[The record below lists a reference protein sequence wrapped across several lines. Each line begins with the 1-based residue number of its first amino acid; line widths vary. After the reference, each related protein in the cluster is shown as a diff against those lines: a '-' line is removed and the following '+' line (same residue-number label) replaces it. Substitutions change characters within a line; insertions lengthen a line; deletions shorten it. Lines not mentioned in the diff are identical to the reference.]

1 MAPKFRGDTEDWL
14 DSDQSGRRAES
25 SAGRRKKTGNVAE
38 GLKPEEANATVA
50 EVFPN
55 QSRVRFDGTGHEA
68 LCRYRRANVWGH
80 YRAQSEERLDEEARE
95 KLLRVRERAPVAVGD
110 RVKAELIGGPQ
121 SKDGVIEGVCRRR
134 NRLVRPAP
142 ARDETI
148 LHVLAANV
156 DVLVIVASVTA
167 PEFTPGLVD
176 RFLIAAA
183 TEGIEPILVIN
194 KIGLLPAGAPRT
206 WANYE
211 ALGYQLIEVCAKTGA
226 GLEKLQPLLQG
237 KTVVFSGKSGVGKT
251 SVLRKMTGMNDL
263 RVGEV
268 SDATGKGR
276 HTTTSALL
284 LPIRSEVLG
293 GSAADRWI
301 DTPGIREFGL
311 IGVSLEKLRGFFP
324 EFSGAGCANS
334 DCLHLEEEGC
344 AVKTMSR
351 YESYRRIYQSLASG
365 EN

>member
-1 MAPKFRGDTEDWL
+1 MAPKFRGDSEDWL
-14 DSDQSGRRAES
+14 DSEQSGKRGGS
-25 SAGRRKKTGNVAE
+25 SAARKKKTGNVAE
-38 GLKPEEANATVA
+38 GLKPEEANATIA

-55 QSRVRFDGTGHEA
+55 QSRVRFDETGHEA

-110 RVKAELIGGPQ
+110 RVKAELIGGPL
-121 SKDGVIEGVCRRR
+121 SRDGVIEGVCRRR

-167 PEFTPGLVD
+167 PDFTPGLVD
-176 RFLIAAA
+176 RFLVAAN
-183 TEGIEPILVIN
+183 TEGIEPILIIN
-194 KIGLLPAGAPRT
+194 KVDLLQSGAARPWGIYRDFGLPVF
-206 WANYE
+206 
-211 ALGYQLIEVCAKTGA
+211 EVCAKTGA
-226 GLEKLQPLLQG
+226 GLELLLPQLRN
-237 KTVVFSGKSGVGKT
+237 KIVVFSGKSGVGKT
-251 SVLRKMTGMNDL
+251 SVLRKLTGLESL

-284 LPIRSEVLG
+284 LPTPKE
-293 GSAADRWI
+293 GSPLDRWI
-301 DTPGIREFGL
+301 DTPGVREFGL
-311 IGVSLEKLRGFFP
+311 LGVTLEKLKDHFP
-324 EFSGAGCANS
+324 EFSGRKCTASGCM
-334 DCLHLEEEGC
+334 HLDEEGC
-344 AVKTMSR
+344 NVNDLPR